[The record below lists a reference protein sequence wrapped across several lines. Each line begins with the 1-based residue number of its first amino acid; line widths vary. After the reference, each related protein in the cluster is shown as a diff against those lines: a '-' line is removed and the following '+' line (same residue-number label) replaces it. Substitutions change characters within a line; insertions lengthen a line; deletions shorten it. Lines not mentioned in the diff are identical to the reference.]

1 MRITLS
7 QGANANVVGRSPAS
21 ICRREFTNDVVHL
34 LCPSYIKASA
44 SAIEPTIAVFDL
56 IHRVMKQTYRLG
68 GLPRHW

>member
-44 SAIEPTIAVFDL
+44 STIEPTIE
-56 IHRVMKQTYRLG
+56 
-68 GLPRHW
+68 LPRLH